1 MAQAAPARQAYPA
14 VDREGSKPEW
24 RVAFSNNNNTLY
36 EHNLTVDRRV
46 AKWYMH
52 ALNEAYAT
60 VRKQSYDIYKKKK
73 IITDTFLGK
82 NVSIFEWFLFD
93 DNIII

>member
-1 MAQAAPARQAYPA
+1 
-14 VDREGSKPEW
+14 
-24 RVAFSNNNNTLY
+24 
-36 EHNLTVDRRV
+36 
-46 AKWYMH
+46 MH

-60 VRKQSYDIYKKKK
+60 VRKQSYDIYKKKKK